1 MTDFFP
7 LGELI
12 DRYIIAVIKY
22 EKTGLNSIELD
33 WYTNCIQNLDLDNI
47 KHEMEELKQTH
58 LNIWQLESSLRS
70 GLEEDVGLEE
80 IGRRAIEI
88 RNYNAERVVAK
99 NKISKKMNST
109 LIEYKKDHLSEE
121 KVNRDL

>member
-1 MTDFFP
+1 MTNFSP
-7 LGELI
+7 VGELI

-22 EKTGLNSIELD
+22 EKTGLNSIELE
-33 WYTNCIQNLDLDNI
+33 WYTKCIEDLDLI
-47 KHEMEELKQTH
+47 CIEYEMDQLRQAH
-58 LNIWQLESSLRS
+58 LNIWRLESSLRS
-70 GLEEDVGLEE
+70 GLEENVGLEE